1 MTLIERIEKNEGF
14 RSKPYQCSEGVWTFG
29 HGLTYITESESRY
42 ILKKRVSELRHALKH
57 SLSGLTPSRQDVI
70 IEMAY
75 NLGVRGLFGFK
86 YMWSAIYQRDY
97 ERAAQEMLNS
107 KWAVQ
112 VGERAERLADAMRR
126 G

>member
-14 RSKPYQCSEGVWTFG
+14 RPKPYQCSEGVWTFG

-57 SLSGLTPSRQDVI
+57 SLSGLTPNRQNVI

-112 VGERAERLADAMRR
+112 VGKRAERLAEEMRR